1 MPQNWRLICDAFSR
15 WCAAPRPARRIDR
28 LVLRAGERSMICIV
42 TIETPVNIRRT
53 GIATNRASGE
63 HRRKPLRVR
72 ERRRTGRGERG
83 IAGETRIAGTEPFVE
98 SFEGTQ
104 Q

>member
-1 MPQNWRLICDAFSR
+1 
-15 WCAAPRPARRIDR
+15 
-28 LVLRAGERSMICIV
+28 MICIV

-63 HRRKPLRVR
+63 HRRKPLRER

-83 IAGETRIAGTEPFVE
+83 KRGIAGVDPDRRGT
-98 SFEGTQ
+98 GTDQ
-104 Q
+104 SSGDSGLAREIGAIWIKGTWCL